1 MRKLKSAN
9 ESPQIA
15 LVKTIKRKE
24 VNAKTVK

>member
-9 ESPQIA
+9 EPPQIV
-15 LVKTIKRKE
+15 LFKTIKRKE